1 MKGSLNSELIP
12 RNHKIKLDQAKKD
25 INAQIDKLSGISG
38 EDARLQFLNEIF
50 KQETF
55 GSTFV
60 DCKQTTDK
68 GLPNR
73 IIVAINKKGVS
84 VVHPESKDVLIT
96 HGFAK
101 ISNWSCGETYF
112 SMSTGSL
119 VRGSKMVCETTLG
132 YKMENLVSSYI
143 QYIHTNIQKTTQAG
157 NF

>member
-1 MKGSLNSELIP
+1 MKP
-12 RNHKIKLDQAKKD
+12 DQAKKD
-25 INAQIDKLSGISG
+25 INTQLDKLSGLSR
-38 EDARLQFLNEIF
+38 DQARQDFLAILI

-55 GSTFV
+55 GSAFI
-60 DCKQTTDK
+60 DCRQTADK

-84 VVHPESKDVLIT
+84 IVHPETKEVLIT

-112 SMSTGSL
+112 SMSVGSL
-119 VRGSKMVCETTLG
+119 VRGSKLICETPYG

-143 QYIHTNIQKTTQAG
+143 HYIHANIQKTQQAG